1 MTAAVDRRLPGRWPR
16 PSPSPALGAHRVRPA
31 QRVVLFVTTAGQLI
45 AVRAA
50 LGSAAA
56 GMAPVTMSL
65 VYRLVDDERLR
76 MRAITLMIVSG

>member
-1 MTAAVDRRLPGRWPR
+1 M
-16 PSPSPALGAHRVRPA
+16 
-31 QRVVLFVTTAGQLI
+31 VLFVTTAGQLI